1 MSMNTEQV
9 VMQRSDSRCELCTS
23 PEHLALYAVAPYD
36 DSKAE
41 QCVMTCAV
49 CREQLAE
56 GSELDTKRWHSLN
69 DTVWSSVAA
78 VQVLSYRL
86 LKRLAAEPWA
96 QDLIDMVYLTEE
108 VQHWADATETPDSD
122 DGEPTLDSN
131 GTQLFAGDTVVL
143 IKDLDVK
150 GTSFV
155 AKRGTAV
162 RGIALTNNPEHIEG
176 RVNGTRI
183 VIISAFVKKSN

>member
-1 MSMNTEQV
+1 
-9 VMQRSDSRCELCTS
+9 
-23 PEHLALYAVAPYD
+23 
-36 DSKAE
+36 
-41 QCVMTCAV
+41 V
-49 CREQLAE
+49 CREQLVE
-56 GSELDTKRWHSLN
+56 GSELDTKRWRSLN
-69 DTVWSSVAA
+69 DTVWSPVPA

-86 LKRLAAEPWA
+86 LKRLATELWA
-96 QDLIDMVYLTEE
+96 QDLIDTVYLSEE
-108 VQHWADATETPDSD
+108 LQQWADATDTPESD